1 MKKLTFRSFLR
12 EFSSFLWFFLSVG
25 FVVSCCMMLFVSILA
40 DTMDLAITPDNV
52 GTAAKVTF
60 WNVVLI
66 TFLFKLADYIRR
78 WAPPCENDTNSYINF
93 VAKRSGLA
101 DVSVIDTTNKEQMV
115 KIVAAMA
122 RMENTADPDIE
133 PILQGWE
140 LFTKDRLI

>member
-1 MKKLTFRSFLR
+1 MSRGYRNNNPLNIRKNSTEWEGLKEQQSDYSFFQFETMAYGYRAAFITLNTYR
-12 EFSSFLWFFLSVG
+12 EKYG
-25 FVVSCCMMLFVSILA
+25 CVS
-40 DTMDLAITPDNV
+40 
-52 GTAAKVTF
+52 
-60 WNVVLI
+60 
-66 TFLFKLADYIRR
+66 LADYIRR

>member
-1 MKKLTFRSFLR
+1 MSRGYRNNNPLNIRKNSTEWEGLKEQQSDYSFFQFETMAYGYRAAFITLNTYR
-12 EFSSFLWFFLSVG
+12 EKYG
-25 FVVSCCMMLFVSILA
+25 CVS
-40 DTMDLAITPDNV
+40 
-52 GTAAKVTF
+52 
-60 WNVVLI
+60 
-66 TFLFKLADYIRR
+66 LADYIRR

-101 DVSVIDTTNKEQMV
+101 DVSVIDTTNNEQMV

>member
-1 MKKLTFRSFLR
+1 MSRGYRNNNPLNIRKNSTEWEGLKEQQSDYSFFQFKTMAYGYRAAFITLNTYR
-12 EFSSFLWFFLSVG
+12 EKYG
-25 FVVSCCMMLFVSILA
+25 CVS
-40 DTMDLAITPDNV
+40 
-52 GTAAKVTF
+52 
-60 WNVVLI
+60 
-66 TFLFKLADYIRR
+66 LADYIRR

-122 RMENTADPDIE
+122 RQENNSEPDME
-133 PILQGWE
+133 PIIQGWE